1 MSLLFLGLNMN
12 KYVFGVLNGKRFLNQ
27 CSLSGKNKKNSF
39 SVHQHELCPCPGP
52 YLRGAWTTAELLP
65 SPGFRQPGCCCCWTG
80 ASRHQQPA
88 AGCSSVL
95 RENSV
100 QPGATPSFLTVND
113 MASDGMDER
122 SPLLSGPNSENVTP
136 TAPPYLQDSSPRGKH
151 ATRSTPPLAC

>member
-1 MSLLFLGLNMN
+1 MLLLFLGLNMN
-12 KYVFGVLNGKRFLNQ
+12 KSVFGVLKGTTHFKSMQFIRKKL
-27 CSLSGKNKKNSF
+27 KNSF

-52 YLRGAWTTAELLP
+52 YLRGAGTTAELLP
-65 SPGFRQPGCCCCWTG
+65 PPGCRQRGCCCCWTG

-88 AGCSSVL
+88 SGCSSVL

-100 QPGATPSFLTVND
+100 QPGATPSFITVND

-151 ATRSTPPLAC
+151 ATRSTPPPAC